1 MLKRFLCIGC
11 IIAASLSLVLFQRHK
26 SVADVKVS
34 SYFYPET
41 VIVDAGHGGEDG
53 GAVGS
58 KIYFEKDINLDVSQ
72 KLELI
77 LNLHGIN
84 TDMTRRE
91 DISLGENTSAS
102 LRKRKIADLEKRVEK
117 ILTNSNAIVISVHQN
132 SFPQDTRCSGAQVFY
147 SENNIKSELLAKK
160 VQFCLKRGIN
170 NSNTRQE
177 KPADKNIFLLKKIMC
192 PAILVECGF
201 LSNPN
206 ELIML
211 NNESYRTKLALCI
224 ASGLFEYKKEM

>member
-1 MLKRFLCIGC
+1 MLKKVLCISC
-11 IIAASLSLVLFQRHK
+11 FIAFLLLLLFRQHEF
-26 SVADVKVS
+26 VTDDVEVS

-41 VIVDAGHGGEDG
+41 VIIDPGHGGEDG

-58 KIYFEKDINLDVSQ
+58 KIYFEKDINLDISK

-91 DISLGENTSAS
+91 DISLGENTSDS
-102 LRKRKIADLEKRVEK
+102 LRKRKIADLQKRVEK
-117 ILTNSNAIVISVHQN
+117 ILTNSNAILISVHQN
-132 SFPQDTRCSGAQVFY
+132 SFPQDTRCCGSQVFY
-147 SENNIKSELLAKK
+147 SENNINSEFLAKK

-177 KPADKNIFLLKKIMC
+177 KPADKNIFLLKK
-192 PAILVECGF
+192 
-201 LSNPN
+201 
-206 ELIML
+206 
-211 NNESYRTKLALCI
+211 T
-224 ASGLFEYKKEM
+224 